1 MSFLKELLKVLYPYR
16 EASILLL
23 KPIRIAFIGQRSAGQ
38 PLTSSLIRSM
48 NIRSMNTNGRKANLE
63 LDLVSDISSKFGSDS
78 EIEQIQKADGI
89 VFVYNTRLPI
99 LQEF

>member
-1 MSFLKELLKVLYPYR
+1 MKESLEVLYPSC
-16 EASILLL
+16 EAASMLLL

-38 PLTSSLIRSM
+38 ELVSLIRS
-48 NIRSMNTNGRKANLE
+48 INTNGRKANLE

-78 EIEQIQKADGI
+78 EIKQIRKADGI
-89 VFVYNTRLPI
+89 VFVYKTYLPI